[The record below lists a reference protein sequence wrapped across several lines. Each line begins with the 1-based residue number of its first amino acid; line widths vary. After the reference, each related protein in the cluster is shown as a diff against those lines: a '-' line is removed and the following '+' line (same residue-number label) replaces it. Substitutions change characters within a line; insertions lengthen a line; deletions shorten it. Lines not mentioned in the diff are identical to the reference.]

1 MFMKPRVPGIAE
13 PKLPPELYLELH
25 KELHTDIAFMGDA
38 QRGPHYKEQGSVEQ
52 SGLLIA

>member
-1 MFMKPRVPGIAE
+1 MFLKPRVPGIAE
-13 PKLPPELYLELH
+13 LKLPPELYLELH
-25 KELHTDIAFMGDA
+25 KKLHPDIAFMGDA